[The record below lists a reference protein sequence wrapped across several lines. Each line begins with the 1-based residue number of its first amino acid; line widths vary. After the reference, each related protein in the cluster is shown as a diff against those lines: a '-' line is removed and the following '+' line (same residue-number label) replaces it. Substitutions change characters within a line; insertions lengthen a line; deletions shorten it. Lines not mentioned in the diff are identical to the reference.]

1 MRFRRQPI
9 LARFRDHVDSVRA
22 PLHCDGHSNPMHVLN
37 RATTFAL
44 PLRRIAL
51 LTFVLA
57 ACAGSTPTP
66 AAAPPLSIES
76 GSIAVVV
83 PPPADWVDSVL
94 ASLSIREK
102 AAQMVWPTVYGDYS
116 SSDSPQWE
124 LLRRLIDE
132 ERVGGFTVSVGS
144 PVEIAVKLGAMQR
157 ASRVPLLFG
166 ADFEFGAGYRARG
179 GWFLPNAIDLGGA
192 VVFPPQMALGATG
205 DTALAYEQGRVT
217 AIEGRALGV
226 HVAYA
231 PILDVNNNPA
241 NPVINTRS
249 YGEDPALAARL
260 GAAFVRGLQEHG
272 MIATGKHFPGHG
284 DTEVNSHLALP
295 VVGVTRAR
303 LDSVEL
309 VPFRASI
316 AAGVGAMM
324 TFHGSMPALD
334 STGVPGTLS
343 RRVLGDLLRGE
354 LDFNGVV
361 ISDAMDMR
369 GVLDKYGAVEAAI
382 RAVEAGTDVLI
393 QPVDARQT
401 IDAVVQGVSSGRYD
415 EARIDASVRRLLEA
429 KRRVGLD
436 RRRSVPIDSVRFV
449 VGDSDHVAV
458 ARAIAERSITLV
470 RDSLN
475 QLPLSKLPRS
485 RRVLSITLARRTDL
499 VAGTAFDS
507 ELRRHFSTVRSELV
521 NADAPSTAEWER
533 LLRLARPSD
542 VVIVSSY
549 VSHAWNATSAA
560 APREF
565 ANFVKDLVKLRRKPI
580 VVSLGNPYLL
590 QQIPGVPAYVIGW
603 SGIGASQRAA
613 ARALLGSHAITG
625 RLPIRIP
632 PRTSIGAG
640 LMRGVDSASTRASD
654 VRR

>member
-1 MRFRRQPI
+1 
-9 LARFRDHVDSVRA
+9 
-22 PLHCDGHSNPMHVLN
+22 MHVLN
-37 RATTFAL
+37 RATTCAPPLACTAL
-44 PLRRIAL
+44 IMVA
-51 LTFVLA
+51 FA
-57 ACAGSTPTP
+57 ACAGSTPSP
-66 AAAPPLSIES
+66 AAAPPLSTDS
-76 GSIAVVV
+76 GSVAIAP

-94 ASLSIREK
+94 ASLSLREK
-102 AAQMVWPTVYGDYS
+102 AAQMVWPTVIGDYS
-116 SSDSPQWE
+116 ASDSPQWE
-124 LLRRLIDE
+124 LLRRLIEE

-144 PVEIAVKLGAMQR
+144 PVEIAVKLDAMQR

-205 DTALAYEQGRVT
+205 DTSLAYEQGRVT
-217 AIEGRALGV
+217 AIEGRAIGV

-309 VPFRASI
+309 VPFRASV
-316 AAGVGAMM
+316 AAGVGAIM
-324 TFHGSMPALD
+324 TFHGAMPALD

-354 LDFNGVV
+354 LDFEGVV

-382 RAVEAGTDVLI
+382 RAVDAGADVLI
-393 QPVDARQT
+393 QPSDARQT
-401 IDAVVQGVSSGRYD
+401 IDAIVQGVASARYD

-449 VGDSDHVAV
+449 VGDSDHVAL
-458 ARAIAERSITLV
+458 ARAVAERSITLV
-470 RDSLN
+470 RDSLE

-499 VAGTAFDS
+499 AAGTAFDS

-521 NADAPSTAEWER
+521 NADAPSNAEWER
-533 LLRLARPSD
+533 LLRVARSSN

-549 VSHAWNATSAA
+549 VSHAWNATSAE

-565 ANFVKDLVKLRRKPI
+565 ASFVKELVKLRKTPI

-603 SGIGASQRAA
+603 SGIGVSQRAA
-613 ARALLGSHAITG
+613 ARALLGSNAITG

>member
-1 MRFRRQPI
+1 MQ
-9 LARFRDHVDSVRA
+9 L
-22 PLHCDGHSNPMHVLN
+22 LT
-37 RATTFAL
+37 RATSCAST
-44 PLRRIAL
+44 IAL
-51 LTFVLA
+51 IALA
-57 ACAGSTPTP
+57 GCAGPTPAP
-66 AAAPPLSIES
+66 AAAPPPSTDS
-76 GSIAVVV
+76 GSVVATASRA
-83 PPPADWVDSVL
+83 PADWVDSVL
-94 ASLSIREK
+94 ASLSLREK
-102 AAQMVWPTVYGDYS
+102 AAQMVWPTVYGDYVAG
-116 SSDSPQWE
+116 DSPQWE
-124 LLRRLIDE
+124 TLRRLIQE

-144 PVEIAVKLGAMQR
+144 PVEIAVKLDAMQR

-217 AIEGRALGV
+217 ALEGRALGV

-231 PILDVNNNPA
+231 PVLDVNNNPA

-303 LDSVEL
+303 LDTVEL
-309 VPFRASI
+309 VPFRASV
-316 AAGVGAMM
+316 AAGVGAIM
-324 TFHGSMPALD
+324 TFHGAMPALD
-334 STGVPGTLS
+334 STGAPGTLS
-343 RRVLGDLLRGE
+343 RRVLSDLLRGE
-354 LDFNGVV
+354 LDFDGVV

-393 QPVDARQT
+393 QPLDARQA

-436 RRRSVPIDSVRFV
+436 RRRSVSIDSVKFV

-458 ARAIAERSITLV
+458 ARTVAERAITLV

-475 QLPLSKLPRS
+475 QLPISRLPRS
-485 RRVLSITLARRTDL
+485 RRVLSITLARRVDL
-499 VAGTAFDS
+499 AAGGAFDA

-521 NADAPSTAEWER
+521 NADAPANAEWER
-533 LLRLARPSD
+533 LLRVARTSD
-542 VVIVSSY
+542 LVIVSSY
-549 VSHAWNATSAA
+549 VSHAWNASSAE
-560 APREF
+560 APKEF
-565 ANFVKDLVKLRRKPI
+565 ANFVKALVAARKRPI

-590 QQIPGVPAYVIGW
+590 QQIRGVPAYLIAW

-613 ARALLGSHAITG
+613 ARALLGVNAITG

-632 PRTSIGAG
+632 PGTSIGAG
-640 LMRGVDSASTRASD
+640 LMRHADSVSARPSGAQR
-654 VRR
+654 